1 MSEEEDKKKRSKDKR
16 KSKDKKENKEK
27 SKSKDKDR
35 NNEKLFEKRLYILQ
49 LDDREFSLKV
59 QVEQKFLK
67 FDAHDNCDLYEYT
80 YKNKY
85 ELNQIIKKLNLVQ
98 SKYTSLYKLIKFIDT
113 AYSKNKIYLEQNS
126 EDDLY
131 IVFIVPID
139 FEEEKYS
146 LHLKKRK
153 LDENEMLPM
162 LMDQINRLKNNNA
175 IVKTKFN
182 EIERQVNTISRKN
195 KDKKGPNSDINK
207 ELKIIKEQ
215 LNEINGKLYSTQKSY
230 NKFNNDNFNG
240 KNIMLNSYKNSNN
253 FKDYNNDFDY
263 DDKIYKSQKIEMN
276 NKENL
281 YFNKEAR
288 KSKKYNNR
296 YDDKEDEKEES
307 LKIHLNNKKRILN
320 QDDNIKRSIKRSR
333 ESEIKRSSRYINNKE
348 EQKYNENEIVPK
360 FRNTPFR
367 FTKER
372 EGINNNKNYNNIN
385 NDSEEDNNFNEEEF
399 NNNKRYNR
407 KKMSED
413 SNSNEEINELENAN
427 IPKVTYVNK
436 NLEELEDY
444 NTKTKIIYDSIPI
457 KLKYRQ
463 DICKS
468 NTSCGW
474 NDMFEVYISYQ
485 NNKEYLASPNY
496 NTFRIDIYSL
506 SENKKETSLKGHKNN
521 IRTIR
526 YFFHKDKSEKEEGK
540 ETDYE
545 YLISA
550 DDNKIVIV
558 WDLLN
563 NYTKK
568 QIIDTNYDDDIYSCA
583 IFFNINTQRNY
594 IITSTYSTSSDIT
607 NSATKLYSLENGEY
621 SYYIKESNFDNIYY
635 LLIWYNKKD
644 KQNYLIQFSYK
655 KIIINNLER
664 GKDEIYSKLVH
675 EPENEHFSGYIYSKE
690 NSDFLCTT
698 CYNGFVHIWDLYSKK
713 LINII
718 DTKIII
724 CHIIP
729 WNEKYAIAADF
740 ENKSFVIIDLEEKKI
755 FNDIKAEHTMEVKCV
770 KKIMHSEFGESLI
783 TAGRDNIIKIW
794 II

>member
-281 YFNKEAR
+281 YFNKETR

-385 NDSEEDNNFNEEEF
+385 NDSEEDNNLNEEEF

-485 NNKEYLASPNY
+485 NNKEYLASPNC

-698 CYNGFVHIWDLYSKK
+698 CYNGFIHIWDLYSKK

-718 DTKIII
+718 DTKIIM

-783 TAGRDNIIKIW
+783 TAGRDNTIKIW